1 MIKRHTAGIAL
12 AAICFASSSFCQTT
26 DRNQALDLFRQE
38 HWSEAASAFLAL
50 EKQQPG
56 QTDAL
61 LYRGKCLVN
70 LGQFNDAAEALQ
82 AYIAGHP
89 QSDDAVYLLA
99 YVLFRELKPKES
111 LQWFTDAAKLRTPTS
126 DNLQIISL
134 DYLLMKDYADA
145 GHYLEIVLEM
155 DPNNLEARYY
165 LGRVRYQQIR
175 LDDAIAAFREVLE
188 RDPSNVKAEDNL
200 GLCLEAKNQVDQAI
214 AAYQKAIALDESS
227 LVHTEQPYLNL
238 GILQA
243 NHNNDREALLLLSKA
258 QKIAPNSAE
267 VHYQLA
273 KSLFSL
279 NQVKDAQR
287 EGETAVQLNP
297 NDAPSHYLLGRIYH
311 TLRKGDLS
319 LQQFKLTEDLMRS
332 GTGTLPEWPAGIESS
347 ADSGHSARN

>member
-1 MIKRHTAGIAL
+1 MPVTISKSCWKWIPTTWKRD
-12 AAICFASSSFCQTT
+12 TT
-26 DRNQALDLFRQE
+26 
-38 HWSEAASAFLAL
+38 SAVSVTSRFGWTTRL
-50 EKQQPG
+50 P
-56 QTDAL
+56 
-61 LYRGKCLVN
+61 
-70 LGQFNDAAEALQ
+70 
-82 AYIAGHP
+82 P
-89 QSDDAVYLLA
+89 S
-99 YVLFRELKPKES
+99 
-111 LQWFTDAAKLRTPTS
+111 AKFW
-126 DNLQIISL
+126 Q
-134 DYLLMKDYADA
+134 
-145 GHYLEIVLEM
+145 
-155 DPNNLEARYY
+155 
-165 LGRVRYQQIR
+165 
-175 LDDAIAAFREVLE
+175 

-214 AAYQKAIALDESS
+214 AAYQKAITLDESS

-258 QKIAPNSAE
+258 QKIAPQSAE

-279 NQVKDAQR
+279 NQVEDAQR

-332 GTGTLPEWPAGIESS
+332 GTGTLPEWPPGTESS